1 MHVWCMYICPSI
13 LDPDTCIHV
22 WCIHLLSVILT
33 HVCMMD
39 VFMMRHICHAWT
51 NLDSDAYIHD
61 ACMHDAYTY
70 APWSLCICAWCI
82 NVWCIHPWS
91 LILDYAACVYDAA
104 EILFRTNEPTNKAIL
119 GVGWTNVD
127 LDVCMFDAY
136 ILDPDTRGHDA
147 YMYDAWCIH
156 LYMILIHACMMY
168 ISLAFDPWP
177 WCMYV
182 WCIHLLSLI
191 LTHVCMM
198 HVFMMRHICHTWTNL
213 DPDAYIHY
221 ACMHDAYTYAPWSL
235 CIY

>member
-1 MHVWCMYICPSI
+1 MFDAYMCSWSWYTWPWCTYVIYMMHDACIYTWSWYMHVWCMYMCPSI

-91 LILDYAACVYDAA
+91 LILDYAACVCMMHISM
-104 EILFRTNEPTNKAIL
+104 IL
-119 GVGWTNVD
+119 D
-127 LDVCMFDAY
+127 LDPEA
-136 ILDPDTRGHDA
+136 
-147 YMYDAWCIH
+147 
-156 LYMILIHACMMY
+156 
-168 ISLAFDPWP
+168 
-177 WCMYV
+177 CMYV
-182 WCIHLLSLI
+182 WCMYLWCGKFCYGR
-191 LTHVCMM
+191 TDERTRR
-198 HVFMMRHICHTWTNL
+198 F
-213 DPDAYIHY
+213 
-221 ACMHDAYTYAPWSL
+221 
-235 CIY
+235 